1 MGFLD
6 SIVEAARNA
15 PRRIVFP
22 EGSDERVIEAAVR
35 AARAGVARPI
45 LVGEPAAIR
54 DQALQLGAG
63 LDGVDI
69 VDLADG
75 ARAERYAAAYAAAR
89 GVKAGL
95 AARMIRKP
103 LSFAG
108 MMVAVGDADGMVAGV
123 ASATASVIQAAS
135 LTIGLQ
141 PGITTPSSFFIM
153 LLPEWNGRREVPL
166 VFADCAV
173 VPQPDA
179 GQLADIAIATA
190 SNARALLGLEPRVAL
205 LSFST
210 KGSAA
215 HADIDKVTAALA
227 RIRERA
233 PTLVVDGEL
242 QADAALV
249 PAVGARK
256 APGSPVAGEANVLI
270 FPDLDA
276 ANIGYKLVE
285 RLAGAQAIGPVM
297 QGFARPVND
306 LSRGAGVDAIF
317 TVTAITVV
325 QAQVPAV

>member
-1 MGFLD
+1 MRLLD
-6 SIVEAARNA
+6 SIFEAARKA

-22 EGSDERVIEAAVR
+22 EGADERILEAAVR
-35 AARAGVARPI
+35 AAREGLAQPI
-45 LVGEPAAIR
+45 LVGDPATIR
-54 DQALQLGAG
+54 EQAARLGAE
-63 LDGVDI
+63 LDGVEI
-69 VDLADG
+69 VDLAEA

-89 GVKAGL
+89 DVKAGI
-95 AARMIRKP
+95 AARMMRKP

-141 PGITTPSSFFIM
+141 PGIATPSSFFIM
-153 LLPEWNGRREVPL
+153 LLPEWNGQHDVPL

-190 SNARALLGLEPRVAL
+190 SNAHTLLGLVPRVAL

-215 HADIDKVTAALA
+215 HADIDKVTTALA

-233 PTLVVDGEL
+233 PALVVDGEL

-249 PAVGARK
+249 AAVGAKK
-256 APGSPVAGEANVLI
+256 APGSPVAGLANVLI

-306 LSRGAGVDAIF
+306 LSRGADVNAIL

-325 QAQVPAV
+325 QAQVPAA

>member
-1 MGFLD
+1 MGIMA
-6 SIVEAARNA
+6 SILEAAGLE
-15 PRRIVFP
+15 PRRIVYP
-22 EGSDERVIEAAVR
+22 VGTDDRVIEAAAR
-35 AARAGVARPI
+35 AAGTGLAHPV
-45 LVGEPAAIR
+45 LVGDPAMIR
-54 DQALQLGAG
+54 EQAKRLGAC
-63 LDGVDI
+63 LDGVAIADI
-69 VDLADG
+69 ADADLQA
-75 ARAERYAAAYAAAR
+75 RYAAAYAAAR
-89 GVKAGL
+89 DVKPGIAS
-95 AARMIRKP
+95 RMMRKP
-103 LSFAG
+103 LSFGG
-108 MMVAVGDADGMVAGV
+108 MMVAMGEADGMVAGV

-141 PGITTPSSFFIM
+141 AGIATPSSFFVM
-153 LLPEWNGRREVPL
+153 LLPAWNGQRDVPL

-190 SNARALLGLEPRVAL
+190 SNARVLLGLEPRVAM

-215 HADIDKVTAALA
+215 HADVDKVKAALA
-227 RIRERA
+227 SVRERE
-233 PTLVVDGEL
+233 PNLTVDGEL

-249 PAVGARK
+249 PAVAAKK
-256 APGSPVAGEANVLI
+256 APDSPVAGQANVLI

-306 LSRGAGVDAIF
+306 LSRGAAVADIVN
-317 TVTAITVV
+317 VTAITVV
-325 QAQVPAV
+325 QAREPAA